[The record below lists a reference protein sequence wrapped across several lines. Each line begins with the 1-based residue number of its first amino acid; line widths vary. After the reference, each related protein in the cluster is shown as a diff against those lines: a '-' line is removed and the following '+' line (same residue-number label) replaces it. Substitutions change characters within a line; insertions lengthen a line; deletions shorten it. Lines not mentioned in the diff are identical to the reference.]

1 MCFIFFKSQVNLFNK
16 KDNILRLTNYVVTI
30 LVALILVSCDTMEEK
45 KETSEQT
52 PGNSPGNMDNPH
64 NFSGNETGDA
74 DAERLMKE
82 AMSSYESYKG
92 NTSEETKEVAI
103 KKNMEAAMYLMYDAQ
118 LPPKDK
124 YKPALKHFRIVLKLD
139 PNHEEAKVNMDK
151 IVEIYEQMGKPV
163 PETEI

>member
-1 MCFIFFKSQVNLFNK
+1 MIRFA
-16 KDNILRLTNYVVTI
+16 NYVITVLI
-30 LVALILVSCDTMEEK
+30 ALVLVSCDTMEEK
-45 KETSEQT
+45 KETSDQT
-52 PGNSPGNMDNPH
+52 PGNTPGNLDNPH
-64 NFSGNETGDA
+64 NFSGSETGDV

-82 AMSSYESYKG
+82 AMASFESYNE

-139 PNHEEAKVNMDK
+139 PGNEEAKVNKDK
-151 IVEIYEQMGKPV
+151 IEEIYEQMGKPV

>member
-1 MCFIFFKSQVNLFNK
+1 MI
-16 KDNILRLTNYVVTI
+16 RLTNYVI
-30 LVALILVSCDTMEEK
+30 ALLLSFVLVSCDTMEEK
-45 KETSEQT
+45 KETSGQT
-52 PGNSPGNMDNPH
+52 PGNTPGNMDNPH
-64 NFSGNETGDA
+64 NFSGDETGDA

-82 AMSSYESYKG
+82 AIANYDSYKE
-92 NTSEETKEVAI
+92 NNSEETKEIAI

-139 PNHEEAKVNMDK
+139 PGNEEAKVNKEK
-151 IVEIYEQMGKPV
+151 IEEIYEQMGKPV

>member
-1 MCFIFFKSQVNLFNK
+1 MI
-16 KDNILRLTNYVVTI
+16 RLTNYVITLLLTFV
-30 LVALILVSCDTMEEK
+30 LVSCDTMEEK
-45 KETSEQT
+45 KETSDQT

-64 NFSGNETGDA
+64 NFSGEETGDA

-82 AMSSYESYKG
+82 AMTSYDSYKE
-92 NTSEETKEVAI
+92 NTSDETKEIAI

-118 LPPKDK
+118 LPPRDK

-139 PNHEEAKVNMDK
+139 PDNSEAKVNMDK